1 MQVIL
6 TGTRTARPLTCPPCR
21 TRVYDSSRP
30 HARGPIADAQGRKR
44 TPRYATRTQLRRSN
58 PQLESTAHTFVLII
72 LRPITPKTAA
82 ALPRNDFCHGANGL
96 LYIVNSYIHA
106 GRPFCHS
113 QADLP
118 HIWHQALLLQGAQA
132 KAASAPPVVVL
143 SPTMVAAT
151 AAATAAENTAAKK

>member
-6 TGTRTARPLTCPPCR
+6 TGTRAARPLTCPPCR
-21 TRVYDSSRP
+21 TRACDSSRP
-30 HARGPIADAQGRKR
+30 HARGPITDAQGRKR

-72 LRPITPKTAA
+72 LRPIAPKTAA

-118 HIWHQALLLQGAQA
+118 HIWPRALLLQGR
-132 KAASAPPVVVL
+132 
-143 SPTMVAAT
+143 SPQPSNGCGNGGGNGCRQHSSKNYKQTT
-151 AAATAAENTAAKK
+151 RKQQ